1 MPNTPKTKS
10 KRAPGLLEAPD
21 YLQLKRKVDNLE
33 AFIEILLFDIQGERG
48 EKLRNRFYE
57 KRS

>member
-1 MPNTPKTKS
+1 MSNAPKTKS

-33 AFIEILLFDIQGERG
+33 NFIEILLYDVPGDRG
-48 EKLRNRFYE
+48 EVLRKRFYDGQ
-57 KRS
+57 K

>member
-48 EKLRNRFYE
+48 EKLRNRFYRE
-57 KRS
+57 K